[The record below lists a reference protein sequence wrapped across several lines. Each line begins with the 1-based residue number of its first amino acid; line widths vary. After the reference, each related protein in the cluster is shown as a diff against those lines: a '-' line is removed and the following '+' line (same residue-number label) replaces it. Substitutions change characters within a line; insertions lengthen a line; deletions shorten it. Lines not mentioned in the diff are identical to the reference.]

1 MAPIAC
7 DRVAAPVSLFLYRT
21 PPVHIM
27 TLRVSSWRHHVKKQ
41 LNCLFFRVLLLWL
54 ETLCHFMHLL
64 EKNRCERTVI

>member
-7 DRVAAPVSLFLYRT
+7 DGVATPVSLFLYRT

-27 TLRVSSWRHHVKKQ
+27 TLHLSSWRHHVKTQ

-54 ETLCHFMHLL
+54 ETLCMHLL
-64 EKNRCERTVI
+64 EQTRCERTVI